1 MNTSLASRLLPTAR
15 PVAVR
20 SAAPTWSRKLLVA
33 VFASRGK
40 SFVLRKYVFGLR
52 LLTELAPADVQTR
65 YGDVVDHGDEDVA
78 VDDNGNAGKPIPR
91 G

>member
-1 MNTSLASRLLPTAR
+1 MRS
-15 PVAVR
+15 VAVW
-20 SAAPTWSRKLLVA
+20 AA
-33 VFASRGK
+33 RGK
-40 SFVLRKYVFGLR
+40 SFVPRKCVFGLR
-52 LLTELAPADVQTR
+52 LLTELAPVDVHAR